1 MSENVDQFA
10 IYLAKIF
17 DLPYDS
23 FGLYPDF
30 ADMSNAEQL
39 PYYLFLADGGNV
51 LNISHAVN
59 AGMYQCR

>member
-17 DLPYDS
+17 DLTYDS